1 MTEQKIDLRPIDI
14 PFPRNEEGAVA
25 CKLVLLRARKRLE
38 KVLPQVPTEHLC
50 DDCRFVVGD
59 EDEEESLEPCDAFGR
74 DILERT
80 VATPLFSVQIYAQYA
95 WEGNVGKRLNLRLH
109 LSLSAKA
116 PKLRNLEDDDLT
128 AEDIAQLERAFGA
141 LGKVWEALRVE
152 LSGYALELIAGR
164 VSASRELERAEE
176 EMCRNTSFATCREE
190 DALRNAER
198 VSSLEEAYDRLMKT
212 PYDIPARFAISLS
225 TGDSFVLEGEHT
237 MFQADEERVPEPMV
251 SWKVAFYKPAEG
263 GLASATRRTRKL
275 APGEWIDAHVNI
287 PGRRILGLEWRIPC
301 YDDKPITFEDIE
313 TGRRLWLRDIDEH
326 AWDHLAGTIVSSGTD
341 EGRSHS

>member
-14 PFPRNEEGAVA
+14 PFPRSEEGAVA

-50 DDCRFVVGD
+50 DECRFVIGN
-59 EDEEESLEPCDAFGR
+59 EGEEESLEPCDAFGR

-80 VATPLFSVQIYAQYA
+80 VATPLFTVSISAQLA
-95 WEGNVGKRLNLRLH
+95 WEGNSGRIPNLH
-109 LSLSAKA
+109 LDLSAKA
-116 PKLRNLEDDDLT
+116 LKLWLLEDEDLT
-128 AEDIAQLERAFGA
+128 SEDIVQLERAFGA
-141 LGKVWEALRVE
+141 LGRVWEALRVE

-164 VSASRELERAEE
+164 VSASRELERAEK
-176 EMCRNTSFATCREE
+176 EMCRNTSFTTCREE

-198 VSSLEEAYDRLMKT
+198 VSSLEEAYERLMKK
-212 PYDIPARFAISLS
+212 PYDIPARFAVSLS

-251 SWKVAFYKPAEG
+251 NWKVAFYKPAEG

-275 APGEWIDAHVNI
+275 APGEWIDARVSI
-287 PGRRILGLEWRIPC
+287 PGRRILDLEWQVPC
-301 YDDKPITFEDIE
+301 RSDKPLTFEDIE
-313 TGRRLWLRDIDEH
+313 RGRRGWLRDIDEH
-326 AWDHLAGTIVSSGTD
+326 AWDSLAGTIVSSGTD
-341 EGRSHS
+341 EGHSHS